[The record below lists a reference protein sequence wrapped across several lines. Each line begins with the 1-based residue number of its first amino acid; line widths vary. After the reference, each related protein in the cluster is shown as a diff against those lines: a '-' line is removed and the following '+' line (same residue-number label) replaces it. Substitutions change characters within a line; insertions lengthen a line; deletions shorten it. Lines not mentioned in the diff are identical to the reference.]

1 MKIINVDELKDPN
14 CKAPFYAI
22 LDDTKK
28 YEDDPR
34 ACGCASQAILNAVLI
49 LKERLQIENSKS
61 SHDELLEIQELT
73 REKENSVKIEAL
85 IGYIDGH
92 PIFDTCRILV
102 MNPNGMNEEIFFRIF
117 LNRLSQG
124 HIALVVMESPDQA
137 GSVANDRVN
146 HISFIHSEN
155 GEVYFDGLRAD
166 LNFLIRAFYYSRPTT
181 LLFFALNPGTQDER

>member
-1 MKIINVDELKDPN
+1 MKIINIDLLKDPN

-34 ACGCASQAILNAVLI
+34 ACGCATQAILNAVLI

-61 SHDELLEIQELT
+61 AYDELLEIQELT
-73 REKENSVKIEAL
+73 RENENSVKIEAMME
-85 IGYIDGH
+85 YIDRH

-124 HIALVVMESPDQA
+124 HIALVVMEAPDHT
-137 GSVANDRVN
+137 GSVATDRVN
-146 HISFIHSEN
+146 HVSFIHSES
-155 GEVYFDGLRAD
+155 GEVYFDGLRVD
-166 LNFLIRAFYYSRPTT
+166 LNFLIKAFYYSRPTT
-181 LLFFALNPGTQDER
+181 LLFFAINPGVQDGR